1 VPGHLTRKELKQDN
15 VALRVEETFQ
25 FFSAHRRQSVRIG
38 GAAVALVLIVAA
50 IFYYRGSQQDV
61 RQQMLGEAIALQ
73 SAPVG
78 AAPPNGGQS
87 FPSEAAKKDA
97 VIKAYTKIVAGHG
110 GSSEAY
116 VAEYSLAAMDLE
128 AGKFDAARA
137 KYQDVAD
144 HANTNYASLGKLAL
158 AQLDFAQNK
167 VAEARALLK
176 DLADHPT
183 DLVSKNQATFTLAR
197 GLATTQPEE
206 ARKLLLPLAGGGTD
220 ISQAAVTALGDIPKK

>member
-15 VALRVEETFQ
+15 IALRVEETFH

-38 GAAVALVLIVAA
+38 GAAVALALIVAA
-50 IFYYRGSQQDV
+50 VIYYRSSQQNV
-61 RQQMLGEAIALQ
+61 REQMLGEAIALQ

-97 VIKAYTKIVAGHG
+97 VIKAYTRIVAEHG

-116 VAEYSLAAMDLE
+116 VAEYALGAMDLE

-144 HANTNYASLGKLAL
+144 HADTNYASLGKLAL
-158 AQLDFAQNK
+158 AQLDFAQNRL
-167 VAEARALLK
+167 AEAQSLLK
-176 DLADHPT
+176 NLAEHPT
-183 DLVSKNQATFTLAR
+183 DLVSKNQAIFTLAK
-197 GLATTQPEE
+197 GLAATQPQE
-206 ARKLLLPLAGGGTD
+206 ARKLLLPLAGAGTD
-220 ISQAAVTALGDIPKK
+220 ISQAAVSALGEIPQK